1 MTTKPSAVLG
11 MMMRKGGWW
20 YVANLT
26 IIVVVLLI
34 ELLPGIITRDIL
46 NGLQDNSL
54 LSVPWLLLAG
64 LLGITMARVIMFFLV
79 SYAHIK
85 ARIPTENTL
94 RRALLRRI
102 LQMPAVRALKGSPG
116 EVVSRFRDDVN
127 EMPYIIFQLNDII
140 ALGVFSIIA
149 FVLMYQ
155 TAPTATIVIAIPL
168 VLIVAGARFAY
179 ARIYYYR
186 QERRRASGRV
196 VGFIGETYGAVQAVQ
211 VAGAERHVVQHFEE
225 LNKAGEHATLRE
237 VLFDGLLDAMF
248 RNATTIGTAIMMLM
262 VHGQATSGEFGA
274 GDVAFFVYSLGVIG
288 ELLGELGIFLG
299 RQQQLKV
306 SIQRLENIAHMQPMG
321 DLFRDLPAP
330 ALPGLPRLTH
340 FGVNDL
346 SVTWSDGTFG
356 INDVSFSV
364 KPGEL
369 LVITGSVGAGKSTL
383 LRAVM
388 GMLPQTSGE
397 IRWNDHAVE
406 HPGVQFVPPAVA
418 YTSQVPRLFSD
429 SLQENIVQGRR
440 VEEPSLNEAIHGAV
454 FEYDVA
460 QFEHGVNTM
469 VGARGVR
476 LSGGQIQR
484 AAFARMLYDRPQLW
498 CIDDISSALDI
509 ETEQQLWQRF
519 GQIRADVACI
529 VVTHRPQVM
538 QMADEIIVL
547 DAGTVRARGT
557 YAQLTALGVIEG
569 QPHQGNHD
577 ETRV

>member
-1 MTTKPSAVLG
+1 MTTKPISVIG

-20 YVANLT
+20 YVINLS
-26 IIVVVLLI
+26 IIVVILLI

-46 NGLQDNSL
+46 NGLQDDTMISM
-54 LSVPWLLLAG
+54 PWLLLAG
-64 LLGITMARVIMFFLV
+64 LFGITMARVVMFFVL

-94 RRALLRRI
+94 RRSLLTRI

-116 EVVSRFRDDVN
+116 EVVSRFRDDIN
-127 EMPYIIFQLNDII
+127 EMPHVIFQLNDII
-140 ALGVFSIIA
+140 ALGIFSTVALVI
-149 FVLMYQ
+149 MYQ
-155 TAPTATIVIAIPL
+155 TAPDATLLILLPL
-168 VLIVAGARFAY
+168 ILIVAGARFAY
-179 ARIYYYR
+179 GRIYYYR

-211 VAGAERHVVQHFEE
+211 VAGAERHVLKHFAE
-225 LNKAGEHATLRE
+225 LNKAREHATLRE
-237 VLFDGLLDAMF
+237 VLFDGLLDSMF
-248 RNATTIGTAIMMLM
+248 RNATTLGTAIMMLM

-299 RQQQLKV
+299 RQQQLRV
-306 SIQRLENIAHMQPMG
+306 SIQRLENIAHNQPMSA
-321 DLFRDLPAP
+321 LFGGNPAP
-330 ALPGLPRLTH
+330 ALPALPPLHEFAVKDLT
-340 FGVNDL
+340 
-346 SVTWSDGTFG
+346 VTWSDGTLG
-356 INDVSFSV
+356 IANIDFAV
-364 KPGEL
+364 KPGMM
-369 LVITGSVGAGKSTL
+369 VVVTGAVGAGKTTL
-383 LRAVM
+383 LRAIM
-388 GMLPQTSGE
+388 GMLPNTTGS
-397 IRWNDHAVE
+397 ITWNGQAIE
-406 HPGVQFVPPAVA
+406 QPGVQFVPPAVA

-429 SLQENIVQGRR
+429 SLAENIVQGRSM
-440 VEEPSLNEAIHGAV
+440 VDTSMNDAIHGAV

-460 QFEHGVNTM
+460 QFEHGVQTM

-519 GQIRADVACI
+519 GQIRADVACV

-538 QMADEIIVL
+538 QMADEVLVL
-547 DAGTVRARGT
+547 DAGRVRSRGPYAELVANGAIEVTTSTHAR
-557 YAQLTALGVIEG
+557 
-569 QPHQGNHD
+569 
-577 ETRV
+577 

>member
-1 MTTKPSAVLG
+1 MTTKPMSVIG

-20 YVANLT
+20 YVANLS
-26 IIVVVLLI
+26 IIVVILLI

-46 NGLQDNSL
+46 NGLQDDTL

-64 LLGITMARVIMFFLV
+64 LLGITMARVVMFFLV

-85 ARIPTENTL
+85 ARIPTDNTL
-94 RRALLRRI
+94 RRSLLTRI

-116 EVVSRFRDDVN
+116 EVVSRFRDDIN
-127 EMPYIIFQLNDII
+127 EMPHVIFQLNDII
-140 ALGVFSIIA
+140 ALGVFSVIA
-149 FVLMYQ
+149 LVIMYQ
-155 TAPTATIVIAIPL
+155 TAPEATLLILLPL

-211 VAGAERHVVQHFEE
+211 VAGAERHVLKHFAE
-225 LNKAGEHATLRE
+225 LNKAREHATLRE
-237 VLFDGLLDAMF
+237 ILFDGLLDAMF
-248 RNATTIGTAIMMLM
+248 RNATTLGTAIMMLM

-299 RQQQLKV
+299 RQQQLRV
-306 SIQRLENIAHMQPMG
+306 SIQRLENIAHNQPMAE
-321 DLFRDLPAP
+321 LFKGSPAP
-330 ALPGLPRLTH
+330 AMAALPTLREFAVQDLT
-340 FGVNDL
+340 
-346 SVTWSDGTFG
+346 VTWSDGTLG
-356 INDVSFSV
+356 IADIDFVV
-364 KPGEL
+364 KPGTM
-369 LVITGSVGAGKSTL
+369 VVVTGAVGSGKTTL
-383 LRAVM
+383 LRAIM
-388 GMLPQTSGE
+388 GMLPNTTGA
-397 IRWNDHAVE
+397 IRWNDQIVD

-429 SLQENIVQGRR
+429 SLAENIVQGRSM
-440 VEEPSLNEAIHGAV
+440 VDQTMNDAIHGAV

-460 QFEHGVNTM
+460 QFEHGVQTM

-519 GQIRADVACI
+519 GQIRADVACV

-547 DAGTVRARGT
+547 DEGRVRARGT
-557 YAQLTALGVIEG
+557 YAMLVVQGDIEVTG
-569 QPHQGNHD
+569 PSHQ
-577 ETRV
+577 